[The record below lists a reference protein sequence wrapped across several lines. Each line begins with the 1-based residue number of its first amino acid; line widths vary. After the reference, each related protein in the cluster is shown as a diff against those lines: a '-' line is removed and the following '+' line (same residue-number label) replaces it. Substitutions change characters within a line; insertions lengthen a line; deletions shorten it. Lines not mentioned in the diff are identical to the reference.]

1 MTSTKTIL
9 MVDDDAVSL
18 EVLGRFLERE
28 GYSVV
33 KCTEGPL
40 AVQRARAGKTDLV
53 LLDLG
58 LPSPKPELCPVF
70 DGFTVLNWL
79 RSSPATERIPV
90 IVLSAKDL
98 GEAKPKSLAAGAWA
112 CFQKPAEP
120 ERLLTAIRIAL
131 DDSMKQEVHEEL
143 TFQAP

>member
-1 MTSTKTIL
+1 MTRTKTIL

-28 GYSVV
+28 GYSVE

-40 AVQRARAGKTDLV
+40 AVQKARAGTTDLV

-58 LPSPKPELCPVF
+58 LPSPKPELCAVF
-70 DGFTVLNWL
+70 DGFTVMSWL
-79 RSSPATERIPV
+79 RNDPVTQKIPV
-90 IVLSAKDL
+90 IVLSAKDVD
-98 GEAKPKSLAAGAWA
+98 EAKPKSLAAGAWA

-120 ERLLTAIRIAL
+120 GRLLTAIRIVL
-131 DDSMKQEVHEEL
+131 DDGKS
-143 TFQAP
+143 AGAR